1 MQMEA
6 KKLRELIRGILNEKA
21 QRQTD
26 RYTSIKHVHVPAD
39 KPVRKLLI
47 ISPGVDNA
55 YGWTSAADHHAKE
68 AVTRLSDDIAY
79 VVANNA
85 GTPISGVMKDIA
97 GNDKLSN
104 IGVIEA
110 LGFSGGGN
118 TLIKF
123 MKSSPDA
130 AKISKF
136 YLADPYWGGD
146 ASSATI
152 PYADKVILMYKPGN
166 WSIKHNMTEKFKV
179 MDKTVKTGGGQ
190 SEETRLGHV
199 DIFKTLISKANS

>member
-1 MQMEA
+1 MED
-6 KKLRELIRGILNEKA
+6 KKLRELVRGILNEIA
-21 QRQTD
+21 QSQSD
-26 RYTSIKHVHVPAD
+26 SYTSIKHVYIPAD
-39 KPVRKLLI
+39 KPARKLLI

-68 AVTRLSDDIAY
+68 AVASLSDDIAY

-97 GNDKLSN
+97 GTDKLSN

-123 MKSSPDA
+123 MKSNPDA

-152 PYADKVILMYKPGN
+152 PYADKVILMYRPRN
-166 WSIKHNMTEKFKV
+166 WSTKYNMTEKFKV

-190 SEETRLGHV
+190 SEETSLGHV
-199 DIFKTLISKANS
+199 DILKTLINKANS

>member
-1 MQMEA
+1 MED
-6 KKLRELIRGILNEKA
+6 KTLRQLIRGILNEKGEIRPTKYA
-21 QRQTD
+21 
-26 RYTSIKHVHVPAD
+26 SIKHVYAPSDVPA
-39 KPVRKLLI
+39 RKLLI

-68 AVTRLSDDIAY
+68 ADTRLSDDIAY

-97 GNDKLSN
+97 TNDTLSK
-104 IGVIEA
+104 IDHIEA

-123 MKSSPDA
+123 MKSNPDA

-146 ASSATI
+146 TSSATI
-152 PYADKVILMYKPGN
+152 PYADKVVLMYKPGN
-166 WSIKHNMTEKFKV
+166 WSAKHSMTEKFKV
-179 MDKTVKTGGGQ
+179 MDKSVKSGGG
-190 SEETRLGHV
+190 SSISTSLGHV
-199 DIFKTLISKANS
+199 EILKDMLNKANS